1 MLPVLTVQSTMAA
14 EAAAVG
20 PQRIQ
25 GPSGARFRGPLAHD
39 DGLLR
44 VQIYT
49 ASDVAGGRPTLVRG
63 TTASLDGEIV
73 AFLPEGGGPELQ
85 VPRAEVQ
92 IYTVDALGSF
102 RTHFVV
108 SAARQQPSGAP
119 SASFMLYRRVP
130 PLSSLWSRAAPFVTS
145 RAQSKPGACSGRAR
159 LEGDTRNTLGCGEGE
174 MGGSSIH
181 WWCPNYEKPAYR

>member
-1 MLPVLTVQSTMAA
+1 MLPVQSTMAA
-14 EAAAVG
+14 EAAAAG

-85 VPRAEVQ
+85 VPRAEVSRLAKQ
-92 IYTVDALGSF
+92 ENSHSFCGQRRAATAFRCPFGLFYALSTSSPALKSMVF
-102 RTHFVV
+102 H
-108 SAARQQPSGAP
+108 
-119 SASFMLYRRVP
+119 
-130 PLSSLWSRAAPFVTS
+130 SSLRNL
-145 RAQSKPGACSGRAR
+145 AR
-159 LEGDTRNTLGCGEGE
+159 PEQARGLLWAR
-174 MGGSSIH
+174 
-181 WWCPNYEKPAYR
+181 